1 MKQFFYILIFIGIFF
16 IIKILIPDFS
26 IEEISTLV
34 VGIMLLTSYLF
45 SDIVKKIKLPRLSGY
60 MLMGVILGTSGV
72 GVLTDDIVDNL
83 QFLENLALSFIA
95 LTAGGELRF
104 SQVKAYKKSII
115 YILASQMVIIF
126 FGMTIIFYLIAGYI
140 PFLSGLNRFMVLGF
154 AILFAGI
161 SLSTSPSTAI
171 GIITELQSQGKVTN
185 IVLIITV
192 LKAILLILFFPIIIT
207 LSKQFYL
214 ESVSFN
220 LSLLTDISLQLLASV
235 LTGIVMG
242 GVIIWYLK
250 KVKVEMSLFLLG
262 ITLAITEVSSLFGLE
277 VLLTSLVT
285 GIVVQNFSRHGQSLI
300 SGIEIFSLPIYVIF
314 FCFAGAKLHVEILGE
329 ALLITFILVLAR
341 FLLNY
346 AGNYVGAV
354 LAREDRFIKN
364 YSWMGYIG
372 QAGIA
377 LGLGVIIKQNLPD
390 ETGEYFL
397 TILISTVVIN
407 EMLGPILLKYIFVKS
422 GDAKVQD

>member
-1 MKQFFYILIFIGIFF
+1 
-16 IIKILIPDFS
+16 
-26 IEEISTLV
+26 
-34 VGIMLLTSYLF
+34 
-45 SDIVKKIKLPRLSGY
+45 
-60 MLMGVILGTSGV
+60 
-72 GVLTDDIVDNL
+72 VDNL

-104 SQVKAYKKSII
+104 SQVKVYKKSIV

-422 GDAKVQD
+422 GDAKVKD

>member
-1 MKQFFYILIFIGIFF
+1 MIQFLYILIFIGIFF
-16 IIKILIPDFS
+16 VIKILIPDFG

-60 MLMGVILGTSGV
+60 MLMGVILGSSGI
-72 GVLTDDIVDNL
+72 GILTEDIIDGL
-83 QFLENLALSFIA
+83 QFLETLDLSFIA

-104 SQVKAYKKSII
+104 SQVKAYKKSIT
-115 YILASQMVIIF
+115 YILISQMVIIF
-126 FGMTIIFYLIAGYI
+126 LGMTIIFYLIAGYI
-140 PFLSGLNRFMVLGF
+140 PFFGDLNRYMILGF
-154 AILFAGI
+154 AILFAGTA
-161 SLSTSPSTAI
+161 LSTSPATAI
-171 GIITELQSQGKVTN
+171 GIITELQSEGKVTN
-185 IVLIITV
+185 IVFIITV
-192 LKAILLILFFPIIIT
+192 LKALLLILFFPIIIT

-214 ESVSFN
+214 ESIHFN
-220 LSLLTDISLQLLASV
+220 FLLLADISFQLLASV
-235 LTGIVMG
+235 VTGIVMG
-242 GVIIWYLK
+242 GIIIWYLK

-314 FCFAGAKLHVEILGE
+314 FCFAGASLHVEILGE
-329 ALLITFILVLAR
+329 ALLITFILIIAR

-346 AGNYVGAV
+346 VGNYVGAV
-354 LAREDRFIKN
+354 LAKEDRFIKN

-390 ETGEYFL
+390 EIGEYFL

-407 EMLGPILLKYIFVKS
+407 EMLGPVLLKYIFVKS
-422 GDAKVQD
+422 GEAKVQD

>member
-16 IIKILIPDFS
+16 VIKILIPGFS

-104 SQVKAYKKSII
+104 SQVKVYKKSIV

-422 GDAKVQD
+422 GDAKVRD

>member
-1 MKQFFYILIFIGIFF
+1 
-16 IIKILIPDFS
+16 
-26 IEEISTLV
+26 

-104 SQVKAYKKSII
+104 SQVKVYKKSIV

-422 GDAKVQD
+422 GDAKVKD

>member
-1 MKQFFYILIFIGIFF
+1 
-16 IIKILIPDFS
+16 
-26 IEEISTLV
+26 
-34 VGIMLLTSYLF
+34 
-45 SDIVKKIKLPRLSGY
+45 
-60 MLMGVILGTSGV
+60 
-72 GVLTDDIVDNL
+72 
-83 QFLENLALSFIA
+83 
-95 LTAGGELRF
+95 
-104 SQVKAYKKSII
+104 
-115 YILASQMVIIF
+115 
-126 FGMTIIFYLIAGYI
+126 LIAGYI

-422 GDAKVQD
+422 GDAKVKD

>member
-1 MKQFFYILIFIGIFF
+1 MKQFFYILVFIGIFF
-16 IIKILIPDFS
+16 VIKILIPDFR

-45 SDIVKKIKLPRLSGY
+45 SNIVKKIKLPRLSGY
-60 MLMGVILGTSGV
+60 MLMGILLGTSGI
-72 GVLTDDIVDNL
+72 GVLTDEIVDSL

-95 LTAGGELRF
+95 LTAGGELKF
-104 SQVKAYKKSII
+104 KQIKAYKRSIV
-115 YILASQMVIIF
+115 YILTSQMIIIF
-126 FGMTIIFYLIAGYI
+126 IGMAITFYWIAGYM
-140 PFLSGLNRFMVLGF
+140 PFLSGLNQFMILGL
-154 AILFAGI
+154 AILFAGT
-161 SLSTSPSTAI
+161 SLSTSPATAI
-171 GIITELQSQGKVTN
+171 AIITELQSQGKMTN
-185 IVLIITV
+185 FVLIITV
-192 LKAILLILFFPIIIT
+192 LKALILILFFPIIIT
-207 LSKQFYL
+207 LSKQLYL
-214 ESVSFN
+214 ESISFN
-220 LSLLTDISLQLLASV
+220 LELLADISFQLLASV
-235 LTGIVMG
+235 VTGIIMG
-242 GVIIWYLK
+242 GTIIWYFK

-285 GIVVQNFSRHGQSLI
+285 GIVVQNFSRHGHSLI

-314 FCFAGAKLHVEILGE
+314 FCFAGASLHVEILSQ
-329 ALLITFILVLAR
+329 ALFITFILVLAR

-346 AGNYVGAV
+346 IGNYLGAV
-354 LAREDRFIKN
+354 LAKEDRFIKN

-377 LGLGVIIKQNLPD
+377 LGLGIIIKQNLPG
-390 ETGEYFL
+390 EIGEYFL

-422 GDAKVQD
+422 KEAKVQD

>member
-16 IIKILIPDFS
+16 VIKILIPGFS

-104 SQVKAYKKSII
+104 SQVKVYKKSIV

-422 GDAKVQD
+422 GDAKVKD

>member
-16 IIKILIPDFS
+16 VIKILIPDFS

-104 SQVKAYKKSII
+104 SQVKAYKKSIV

-285 GIVVQNFSRHGQSLI
+285 GIVVQNFSRQGQSLI

-314 FCFAGAKLHVEILGE
+314 FCFAGAKLHVEILGD

>member
-16 IIKILIPDFS
+16 IIKILIPGFS

-140 PFLSGLNRFMVLGF
+140 PFLSGLNRFIVLGF

-220 LSLLTDISLQLLASV
+220 FSLLTDISLQLLASV

-285 GIVVQNFSRHGQSLI
+285 GIVVQNFSRHGQLLI

-314 FCFAGAKLHVEILGE
+314 FCFAGARLHVEILGE
-329 ALLITFILVLAR
+329 ALLITFILVVAR
-341 FLLNY
+341 FILNY
-346 AGNYVGAV
+346 AGNYAGAA

>member
-1 MKQFFYILIFIGIFF
+1 MKQFFYILVFIGIFF
-16 IIKILIPDFS
+16 VIKILVPDFR

-45 SDIVKKIKLPRLSGY
+45 SNIVKKIKLPRLSGY
-60 MLMGVILGTSGV
+60 MLMGILLGTSGI
-72 GVLTDDIVDNL
+72 GVLTDDIVDSL

-95 LTAGGELRF
+95 LTAGGELKF
-104 SQVKAYKKSII
+104 KQIKAYKRSIV
-115 YILASQMVIIF
+115 YILTSQMIIIF
-126 FGMTIIFYLIAGYI
+126 IGMAITFYWIAGYM
-140 PFLSGLNRFMVLGF
+140 PFLSGLNQFMILGL
-154 AILFAGI
+154 AILFAGT
-161 SLSTSPSTAI
+161 SLSTSPATAI
-171 GIITELQSQGKVTN
+171 GIITELQSQGKMTN
-185 IVLIITV
+185 FVLIITV
-192 LKAILLILFFPIIIT
+192 LKALILILFFPIIIT
-207 LSKQFYL
+207 LSKQLYL
-214 ESVSFN
+214 ESISFN
-220 LSLLTDISLQLLASV
+220 LELLADISFQLLASV
-235 LTGIVMG
+235 VTGIIMG
-242 GVIIWYLK
+242 GTIIWYFK

-314 FCFAGAKLHVEILGE
+314 FCFAGASLHVEILSQ
-329 ALLITFILVLAR
+329 ALFITFILVLAR

-346 AGNYVGAV
+346 IGNYLGAV
-354 LAREDRFIKN
+354 LAKEDRFIKN

-377 LGLGVIIKQNLPD
+377 LGLGIIIKQNLPG
-390 ETGEYFL
+390 EIGEYFL

-422 GDAKVQD
+422 KEAKVQD

>member
-16 IIKILIPDFS
+16 VIKILIPGFS

-104 SQVKAYKKSII
+104 SQVKVYKKSIV

-329 ALLITFILVLAR
+329 ALLFTFILVLAR

-354 LAREDRFIKN
+354 LARKDRFIKN

-422 GDAKVQD
+422 GDAKVRD